1 VNDNSRKQALKN
13 AVLDWQQRHNIADD
27 DPLLAT
33 VELWEAFLDSAK
45 VPDVTAAAFDTRRE
59 IEQLDRIG
67 KAFAKQSGEVIREL
81 RTVPKLRGDL
91 WMFPYFTV
99 IFVTAI
105 ALITGMLIG
114 KFLL

>member
-1 VNDNSRKQALKN
+1 MNDNSRKQALRN
-13 AVLDWQQRHNIADD
+13 AVLDWQQRHNIADG

-45 VPDVTAAAFDTRRE
+45 VPDSTAAAFDTRRE
-59 IEQLDRIG
+59 IEQLDRIS

-81 RTVPKLRGDL
+81 RAVPKIKGEL

-99 IFVTAI
+99 IFTTII
-105 ALITGMLIG
+105 ALIAGMLVG

>member
-1 VNDNSRKQALKN
+1 MNDEPRKEALRT
-13 AVLDWQQRHNIADD
+13 AVLEWQEKHNIADD

-33 VELWEAFLDSAK
+33 VELWEAFLESERAADA
-45 VPDVTAAAFDTRRE
+45 TAYDIRRE

-67 KAFAKQSGEVIREL
+67 KSFSKQTGEVIREL
-81 RTVPKLRGDL
+81 RTVPKLKNEL

-99 IFVTAI
+99 IFI
-105 ALITGMLIG
+105 AVGAVITGMLIG

>member
-1 VNDNSRKQALKN
+1 VNDNSRRQALRN

-33 VELWEAFLDSAK
+33 VELWEAFLDNAR
-45 VPDVTAAAFDTRRE
+45 VPDATTAAFDTRRE
-59 IEQLDRIG
+59 IEQLDRIS

-81 RTVPKLRGDL
+81 RTVPKLKGEL

-99 IFVTAI
+99 IFVTVI
-105 ALITGMLIG
+105 ALIAGMLIG

>member
-1 VNDNSRKQALKN
+1 MNEEPRKQALRT
-13 AVLDWQQRHNIADD
+13 AVFDWQQRHNIADD

-33 VELWEAFLDSAK
+33 VELWEAFLESERATDASAY
-45 VPDVTAAAFDTRRE
+45 DVRRE

-67 KAFAKQSGEVIREL
+67 KSFTKQTGEVIREL
-81 RTVPKLRGDL
+81 RTVPKIKSEL

-99 IFVTAI
+99 IFI
-105 ALITGMLIG
+105 AVGAAITGMLIG

>member
-1 VNDNSRKQALKN
+1 VNDDLGKQALRT
-13 AVLDWQQRHNIADD
+13 AVLDWQQKHNIADN

-33 VELWEAFLDSAK
+33 IELWEAFLESERATDL
-45 VPDVTAAAFDTRRE
+45 TAYDIRRE

-67 KAFAKQSGEVIREL
+67 KSFTKQAGEVIREL
-81 RTVPKLRGDL
+81 RTVPKLKSDL

-99 IFVTAI
+99 VFI
-105 ALITGMLIG
+105 AVGALFTGMLIG

>member
-1 VNDNSRKQALKN
+1 VNDNSRKQALKT
-13 AVLDWQQRHNIADD
+13 AVLEWQQRHNIADD

-67 KAFAKQSGEVIREL
+67 KAFSKQSGEVIREL
-81 RTVPKLRGDL
+81 RAVPKLKGDL

-99 IFVTAI
+99 IFVA
-105 ALITGMLIG
+105 ALALVAGMLIG

>member
-1 VNDNSRKQALKN
+1 VSDNPRKQALRD

-33 VELWEAFLDSAK
+33 VELWEAFLESER
-45 VPDVTAAAFDTRRE
+45 AANSTAFDVRRE
-59 IEQLDRIG
+59 IEQLDRLS
-67 KAFAKQSGEVIREL
+67 KSFTKQSGEVIREL
-81 RTVPKLRGDL
+81 RAVPKLKEEL

-99 IFVTAI
+99 IFVAVG
-105 ALITGMLIG
+105 ALVAGMLVG

>member
-1 VNDNSRKQALKN
+1 MNDSSRKQALRN

-45 VPDVTAAAFDTRRE
+45 VPDTTAAALDTRRE

-81 RTVPKLRGDL
+81 RTVPKLKGEL

-99 IFVTAI
+99 IFTTII
-105 ALITGMLIG
+105 ALIAGMLVG

>member
-1 VNDNSRKQALKN
+1 VNDELGKQALRT
-13 AVLDWQQRHNIADD
+13 AVLDWQQKHNIADN

-33 VELWEAFLDSAK
+33 IELWEAFLESERATDL
-45 VPDVTAAAFDTRRE
+45 TAYDIRRE

-67 KAFAKQSGEVIREL
+67 KSFTKQAGEVIREL
-81 RTVPKLRGDL
+81 RTVPKLKSDL

-99 IFVTAI
+99 VFI
-105 ALITGMLIG
+105 AVGALFTGMLIG

>member
-1 VNDNSRKQALKN
+1 MNDSSRKQALRN

-45 VPDVTAAAFDTRRE
+45 VPDATAATLDTRRE
-59 IEQLDRIG
+59 IEQLDRIS

-81 RTVPKLRGDL
+81 RTVPKLKGEL

-99 IFVTAI
+99 IFTTVI
-105 ALITGMLIG
+105 ALIAGMLIG

>member
-1 VNDNSRKQALKN
+1 MNDGSRKQALRN

-45 VPDVTAAAFDTRRE
+45 APDATAAAFDTRRE
-59 IEQLDRIG
+59 IEQLDRIS

-81 RTVPKLRGDL
+81 RTVPKLKGEL

-99 IFVTAI
+99 IFATII
-105 ALITGMLIG
+105 ALIAGMLVG

>member
-1 VNDNSRKQALKN
+1 MNDNARKQALRN

-45 VPDVTAAAFDTRRE
+45 VPDSSTAAFDTRRE
-59 IEQLDRIG
+59 IEQLDRIS
-67 KAFAKQSGEVIREL
+67 KAFAKQIGEVIREL
-81 RTVPKLRGDL
+81 RTMPKLKGEL

-99 IFVTAI
+99 IFVAVL
-105 ALITGMLIG
+105 ALVAGMLVG

>member
-1 VNDNSRKQALKN
+1 MNENSRKQALRN

-67 KAFAKQSGEVIREL
+67 KTFAKQSGEVIREL
-81 RTVPKLRGDL
+81 RTVPKLKGEL

-99 IFVTAI
+99 IFATVI
-105 ALITGMLIG
+105 ALVAGMLIG

>member
-1 VNDNSRKQALKN
+1 MNDALGN
-13 AVLDWQQRHNIADD
+13 PTLRTAVLDWQRRHNIADD

-33 VELWEAFLDSAK
+33 VELWEVFLESERATDA
-45 VPDVTAAAFDTRRE
+45 TAYDIRRE

-67 KAFAKQSGEVIREL
+67 KSFTKQTGEVIREL
-81 RTVPKLRGDL
+81 RAVPKLKSDL

-99 IFVTAI
+99 VFVAAG

>member
-1 VNDNSRKQALKN
+1 MSDESPKPTVRT
-13 AVLDWQQRHNIADD
+13 AVLDWQKRHNIADN

-33 VELWEAFLDSAK
+33 VELWEAFLKGERAADATP
-45 VPDVTAAAFDTRRE
+45 VDVRRE

-67 KAFAKQSGEVIREL
+67 KSFNKQTGEVIREL
-81 RTVPKLRGDL
+81 RAVPRIRSEL

-99 IFVTAI
+99 IFVAVG
-105 ALITGMLIG
+105 ALIAGMLVG

>member
-1 VNDNSRKQALKN
+1 MNDNSRRQALRN

-33 VELWEAFLDSAK
+33 VELWEAFLDNAR
-45 VPDVTAAAFDTRRE
+45 VPDATTAAFDTRRE
-59 IEQLDRIG
+59 IEQLDRIS

-81 RTVPKLRGDL
+81 RTVPKLKGEL

-99 IFVTAI
+99 IFVTVI
-105 ALITGMLIG
+105 ALIAGMLIG